1 MRRTPTALLTIGG
14 VLLTSVCA
22 TLVSAQEPDKSP
34 KPAARAY
41 GPIGEPSGSQS
52 QEVAPAVLAD
62 TRPLTGA
69 QVPTLGS
76 PELPHSYWV
85 PGIQYGNFVQSSS
98 TLDRTVSNWN
108 STSYIAANV
117 SLVEFWRHAQLNV
130 NYSGGSHFSTDN
142 AVGNGQY
149 QQLGLMQQSDWR
161 KWQLSF
167 LDQFSYL
174 PQTQFGFGAG
184 TNLSLPGI
192 GGPLGVQ
199 PPGLQASYVP
209 SQSIY
214 SALGPRYSNAF
225 VSQIGYR
232 LSPRGDLTV
241 TGSYGILHFTE
252 AGNIDTFDTILNAGY
267 SYQVSRSDT
276 LGVGYRFTSYH
287 YADQPQAIGSQT
299 AQVFYGRKLT
309 GRLALLLSGGPEIAH
324 FRVPIGATTQHVS
337 GAGTAHLTFAATERT
352 TLSAGYTHAV
362 SGGSGVFTGSLS
374 DQVDASIEHEFTKAW
389 RGGLNFGYAHNSS
402 IESNSVS
409 NLPTFDNWYAGVNIE
424 RSLGRDAHLSVAYT
438 AQLEN
443 SSGPVSSP
451 GTPATSFTLHQIT
464 VEFGWHTRPFVL
476 R

>member
-1 MRRTPTALLTIGG
+1 MRRTRTTLLTIAA

-22 TLVSAQEPDKSP
+22 PLLSAQEADKSP

-41 GPIGEPSGSQS
+41 APIGESSGNQS
-52 QEVAPAVLAD
+52 EEVAPVVLAD

-76 PELPHSYWV
+76 PELQHSYWV
-85 PGIQYGNFVQSSS
+85 PGIQYGNVAKSSS

-108 STSYIAANV
+108 STSYVAGNV

-130 NYSGGSHFSTDN
+130 SYSGGSHFSTDD

-149 QQLGLMQQSDWR
+149 QQLGLMQQFDWR

-174 PQTQFGFGAG
+174 PEAQFGFGAG

-192 GGPLGVQ
+192 GGPLGIQ

-209 SQSIY
+209 SQSLY

-225 VSQIGYR
+225 ASQISYR
-232 LSPRGDLTV
+232 VSPRGYLTA

-252 AGNIDTFDTILNAGY
+252 AGNIDTFDAILNGGY
-267 SYQVSRSDT
+267 SYQISKFDT
-276 LGVGYRFTSYH
+276 LGVAYRFTSYH
-287 YADQPQAIGSQT
+287 FADQPQAIGSQT

-309 GRLALLLSGGPEIAH
+309 GRLALLLSGGPEISH
-324 FRVPIGATTQHVS
+324 FRVSIGAMRQHVS
-337 GAGTAHLTFAATERT
+337 GAGTANLTLAATERT

-374 DQVDASIEHEFTKAW
+374 DQVDGSVEHEFTKAW

-402 IESNSVS
+402 IESNGVS
-409 NLPTFDNWYAGVNIE
+409 NLPTFDNWYAGANIE
-424 RSLGRDAHLSVAYT
+424 RSLGRNAHLSVAYT
-438 AQLEN
+438 AYLEN
-443 SSGPVSSP
+443 SSGPVSIP
-451 GTPATSFTLHQIT
+451 GTPATSFTLHEIT
-464 VEFGWHTRPFVL
+464 IEFGWHTRPFIL